1 MKFFSILT
9 AINGG
14 FLGHE
19 VYVFI
24 LQIVPGKNPE
34 NVLVAYLISAIV
46 TLASVIVFLSMY
58 AKSLNKIIKTTV
70 ETAYQN
76 QIKDHKEVIQKN
88 TEAFIENTA
97 ASRTMSTSNTEVKD
111 AIVDLRLWLTEKMK

>member
-24 LQIVPGKNPE
+24 LQIVPGKTPE

-70 ETAYQN
+70 ETAYQA
-76 QIKDHKEVIQKN
+76 QIKDQKEVIQKN
-88 TEAFIENTA
+88 TEAFIDNAA
-97 ASRTMSTSNTEVKD
+97 ASRTVSTSNNEVKD
-111 AIVDLRLWLTEKMK
+111 AIIDLRIWLTEKMK